1 MELFYDEIVTLH
13 HIMVQGDH
21 SEVRTKRTHSLVN
34 LDTLRMCPCVP
45 TTVCLKVVQVCGRL
59 RV

>member
-21 SEVRTKRTHSLVN
+21 SEVRTKRTHSL
-34 LDTLRMCPCVP
+34 DTSTNVFMCAYRVP
-45 TTVCLKVVQVCGRL
+45 
-59 RV
+59 

>member
-21 SEVRTKRTHSLVN
+21 SEVRTKRTHSL
-34 LDTLRMCPCVP
+34 DTLRMCPCVP
-45 TTVCLKVVQVCGRL
+45 TVCDSV
-59 RV
+59 